1 MAHIPS
7 YYLFILILIF
17 SCYSILV
24 TEGRPLKSM
33 KTQDVSHHQD
43 NEKDAEKK
51 LITAYRPT
59 TPGKSPGAGHS
70 FTEHR
75 VEDQSEALVNFP
87 RIDPTSTERGH
98 SPGAGHSIHN

>member
-1 MAHIPS
+1 MCCKVDIGHTS
-7 YYLFILILIF
+7 
-17 SCYSILV
+17 SV
-24 TEGRPLKSM
+24 RPLKSM